1 MDASA
6 EHIGPL
12 RRVALSLFSLLAADA
27 VLLVYVLGSS
37 VRAGI
42 LLKRMHSGDP
52 MSLLAQAVQIFALYA
67 MFTFIGWLILG
78 LPIALLVPA
87 RAIVNLRWPLVIV
100 AGAALGPIALLLIL
114 FVLSRGAL
122 HYPESFQNTRFFWL
136 FALTVSLL
144 AFAVYSTLL
153 KRAVSR

>member
-100 AGAALGPIALLLIL
+100 AGAALGPI
-114 FVLSRGAL
+114 
-122 HYPESFQNTRFFWL
+122 
-136 FALTVSLL
+136 
-144 AFAVYSTLL
+144 
-153 KRAVSR
+153 